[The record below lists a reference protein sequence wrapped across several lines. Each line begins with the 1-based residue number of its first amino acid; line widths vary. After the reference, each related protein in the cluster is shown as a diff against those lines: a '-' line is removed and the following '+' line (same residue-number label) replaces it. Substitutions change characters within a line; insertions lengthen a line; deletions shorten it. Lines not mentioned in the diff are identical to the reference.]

1 MLLEKITPVSFLKE
15 ELIMV
20 NNKYFMDFIRNEISK
35 KTISDDNPFAEFVKF
50 ALTEFDDTSMRVCR
64 AINSN
69 DRDTAAKELADLELK
84 MRIFIS
90 YAQAMKVICIDEL
103 FKYKAKIDG
112 FAKNVLKK
120 NFEEVA

>member
-1 MLLEKITPVSFLKE
+1 MA
-15 ELIMV
+15 
-20 NNKYFMDFIRNEISK
+20 NNKKFMDYIRNEVGKCSIN
-35 KTISDDNPFAEFVKF
+35 DNTVAEFVKF
-50 ALTEFDDTSMRVCR
+50 ALTDFEDTSMRVCR

-90 YAQAMKVICIDEL
+90 YAQAMKLISIDEL

-112 FAKNVLKK
+112 FAKKELNSHFK
-120 NFEEVA
+120 EVA